1 MVRSVMTLEP
11 EVNDSPIRVVVT
23 LESGVVPSFE
33 EIARLA
39 YFYAEARGGEGE
51 IPEDNDWFRAER
63 ALKSARLLT

>member
-23 LESGVVPSFE
+23 MESGAASFE

-63 ALKSARLLT
+63 ALKSARLLP